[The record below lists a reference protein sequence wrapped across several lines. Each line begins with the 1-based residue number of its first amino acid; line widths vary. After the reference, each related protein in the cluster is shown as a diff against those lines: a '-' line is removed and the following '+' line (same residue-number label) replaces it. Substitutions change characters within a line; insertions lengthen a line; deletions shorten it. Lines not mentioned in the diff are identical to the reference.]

1 MGRRSFSK
9 PSRITEGRC
18 HDGARHVRQGRS
30 DADSVKEAVQLK
42 FNGWQKQKPG
52 QSAPVPD
59 APSEPAPEDAGEP
72 QREYPT
78 DH

>member
-1 MGRRSFSK
+1 M
-9 PSRITEGRC
+9 TEPVTFVKGDQTR
-18 HDGARHVRQGRS
+18 V
-30 DADSVKEAVQLK
+30 ADSVKEAVQLK